1 MFKVKLN
8 RFDCE
13 RNVYRMWNCWE
24 TIPASVGGAIVKLR
38 KIVKVQLEGREPSG
52 RVVCMK

>member
-13 RNVYRMWNCWE
+13 RNVYRKWNCWE